1 MTLTFKNFGQEAA
14 DAERRVKEKLQSEES
29 AMLLLGVMAH
39 VCLSLKVTLF
49 MHGGQAL
56 VDRKRAHILNSSVLP
71 WRLYLLDTLG
81 H

>member
-1 MTLTFKNFGQEAA
+1 M
-14 DAERRVKEKLQSEES
+14 KEKLQSEES

-56 VDRKRAHILNSSVLP
+56 VDRERAHILNSSVLL
-71 WRLYLLDTLG
+71 W
-81 H
+81 